1 MCDFFVYVHFLLY
14 LCGVIIKRLSMKKSL
29 LCLFA
34 GLLCCVSQAMADVT
48 FRVNVPEGTQHC
60 YVVGALPE
68 LSNWAA
74 GSGVVMTKVDGQN
87 QFVVT
92 VAGITAAD
100 VSASEG
106 YKYVCG
112 PDWKYVEVTAS
123 NGEMA
128 NRKIVGNPDVVAKW
142 RNVYTAIGIVE
153 NWEIA
158 GKQYPVQILLPSNY
172 DASKEYNVT
181 YMFGRHQ
188 RYRDA
193 GSDTEMGDRI
203 LYSDSWA
210 VADTV
215 AAMEQRGEEVG
226 VVVVIY
232 AQLPEFTPWENE
244 EYMGTG
250 AAEEF
255 LQGFVE
261 DFKPAFEAKYPI
273 AQGKEHCTIMGA
285 DVAGLFAMYASLEYP
300 ELFGKCGLFS
310 PAIWYNSQEMKE
322 YATAYEKDL
331 AGTHVVMVSTTG
343 DVAMTTDEV
352 DYYSTW
358 MESQG
363 ATVSE
368 IVVAGAHDDKTWGK
382 AVSAVI
388 NNTTTTNKNNNHSVW
403 QQHSHTARE
412 AAAIEDYAAVTWY
425 FMKGEGTTTLT
436 CEGTA
441 TQKGSFYKD
450 GKTATDA
457 QILVKEIPVD
467 GKKYSYYWNLN
478 SGSQCDGELLMA
490 SPKDIGF
497 KNTRS
502 TISWQR
508 VAVFA
513 DGSYEQSA
521 ASATNFKVNGVTM
534 AVGANY
540 EVSAQV
546 SLSDSKVVSVHYGS
560 VNSGSDMGE
569 LVQATVSDNC
579 LKAQVVYSYLTNKLT
594 VTETAWGSSDIDLA
608 YMKVEPAVVR
618 PGTAAKL
625 KVKIN
630 EKNGYNVKFR
640 MNHNN
645 QSSQAISL
653 NAGENGEQVY
663 TIAAPESGIYGF
675 YLDIELNGNTT
686 KAHRAVY
693 LKVLDGQTRMMTVM
707 NPYKEVDWESIE
719 HNKSNM
725 HTHTIQ
731 SNDPVDKFTTN
742 YVVDRYQAAGY
753 KVLALSDHDYNSY
766 PWQLFPQ
773 FMSGQEARDPEAM
786 GMLAVPGNELSK
798 DNTNSWEE
806 RTGGQFNHH
815 NDFFTGR
822 QGQEFASLQESYA
835 YTYVLGGM
843 QIINH
848 PGQYWSLDHS
858 YSDSEKNGPEWHAK
872 NFKDFPSL
880 VGLEVYNQGDRR
892 SNDRI
897 LWDQILERTMPER
910 PVFGY
915 SGDDTHNDDQLFRN
929 YNYMLMQ
936 ELTTDELKD
945 AMRKGESYFC
955 YEPKGSGEGKA
966 PRISYIDVDE
976 EEKTITIEANGMVKW
991 IFGTD
996 KTSDAAS
1003 SRRSTVVGI
1012 GNTFCYQGYQGNY
1025 VRALITNEY
1034 GETCTQ
1040 PFGFANTSTV
1050 GVENVLTDQQMLL
1063 LLYPNPAQSYLSVFM
1078 NQWEEEDEIRVY
1090 DMQGKE
1096 VKRETVAGAH
1106 TMMQVGELQA
1116 GMYIVVAGKRTSKFV
1131 KE

>member
-1 MCDFFVYVHFLLY
+1 
-14 LCGVIIKRLSMKKSL
+14 MKKSL
-29 LCLFA
+29 FLIA
-34 GLLCCVSQAMADVT
+34 GLLMNINTIFADVT
-48 FRVNVPEGTQHC
+48 FTVNVPAGTKQC
-60 YVVGALPE
+60 YVVGGLPQ
-68 LSNWAA
+68 LSSWSAGAA
-74 GSGVVMTKVDGQN
+74 VPMTRVGEKD
-87 QFVVT
+87 QFTVT
-92 VAGITAAD
+92 VTGLSSAD

-106 YKYVCG
+106 YKYICG
-112 PDWKYVEVTAS
+112 PDWKYVEKTAS
-123 NGEMA
+123 GGEVS
-128 NRKIVGNPDVVAKW
+128 NRTTVGTPDVVASW
-142 RNVYTAIGIVE
+142 AAVYENVGVTE
-153 NWEIA
+153 NWTIA

-255 LQGFVE
+255 LQGFME

-273 AQGKEHCTIMGA
+273 AQGREYCTIMGA
-285 DVAGLFAMYASLEYP
+285 DVAGLFAFYATINHP
-300 ELFGKCGLFS
+300 EAFGKCGLFS
-310 PAIWYNSQEMKE
+310 PAIWYNSQEMKK

-331 AGTHVVMVSTTG
+331 AGTHVVMVTTTG

-352 DYYSTW
+352 EYYNAW
-358 MESQG
+358 LENQG

-388 NNTTTTNKNNNHSVW
+388 NNTTTTNKNNHSVW

-436 CEGTA
+436 CEGTP

-450 GKTATDA
+450 GKTPSDA

-478 SGSQCDGELLMA
+478 SSSTCDGELLLS

-497 KNTRS
+497 KNTRK
-502 TISWQR
+502 TTSWQR

-534 AVGANY
+534 AVGSNY
-540 EVSAQV
+540 ELSAEV
-546 SLSDSKVVSVHYGS
+546 SLTDSKTISVHYGS

-569 LVQATVSDNC
+569 LVSSTASDDCIKATVT
-579 LKAQVVYSYLTNKLT
+579 YSYLTNQLT
-594 VTETAWGSSDIDLA
+594 VTETAWGSASSTDIELE
-608 YMKVEPAVVR
+608 YMAVEPAVVH
-618 PGTAAKL
+618 PGTPITL

-630 EKNGYNVKFR
+630 ALNCYNVNFR

-645 QSSQAISL
+645 QKSEAITLSK
-653 NAGENGEQVY
+653 GSNGEEVY
-663 TIAAPESGIYGF
+663 TIASPTSGIYGF
-675 YLDIELNGNTT
+675 YLDIEQGGTTT

-693 LKVLDGQTRMMTVM
+693 AKVVDGQNAEPMLHN
-707 NPYKEVDWESIE
+707 NPYQTIDWVSV
-719 HNKSNM
+719 NQYKSNM
-725 HTHTIQ
+725 HTHTTQ
-731 SNDPVDKFTTN
+731 SNDPIEKFTTA
-742 YVVDRYQAAGY
+742 YVVDRYHAAGY
-753 KVLALSDHDYNSY
+753 KILALTDHDYCTY
-766 PWQLFPQ
+766 PWDLFPQ
-773 FMSGQEARDPEAM
+773 YMSGVAARNAEAL

-798 DNTNSWEE
+798 DDTNSWDE

-822 QGQEFASLQESYA
+822 HGQEFASLQESYA
-835 YTYVLGGM
+835 YTYALGGM

-848 PGQYWSLDHS
+848 PGQYWNLSTT
-858 YSDSEKNGPEWHAK
+858 YSETEKNGPGWHAT
-872 NFKDFPSL
+872 NFKTYPSL
-880 VGLEVYNQGDRR
+880 VGLEVYNQGNRR
-892 SNDRI
+892 PNDRI

-915 SGDDTHNDDQLFRN
+915 SGDDTHNDEQLFRN
-929 YNYMLMQ
+929 YNMMLME
-936 ELTTDELKD
+936 ELTTEELKD

-966 PRISYIDVDE
+966 PRITNIAVDE
-976 EEKTITIEANGMVKW
+976 ANKSITIETNGIVSW
-991 IFGTD
+991 IYGTD
-996 KTSDAAS
+996 MTSSSAS
-1003 SRRSTVVGI
+1003 STRSSVVGI
-1012 GNTFCYQGYQGNY
+1012 GKSFCYEGYQGAY
-1025 VRALITNEY
+1025 VRAFITNAY

-1040 PFGFANTSTV
+1040 PFGFTDSTMTDVDNVAGNTELKV
-1050 GVENVLTDQQMLL
+1050 FVF
-1063 LLYPNPAQSYLSVFM
+1063 PNPATDELRVMM
-1078 NQWEEEDEIRVY
+1078 NAANTAELISVY
-1090 DMQGKE
+1090 DITGKE
-1096 VKRETVAGAH
+1096 VMRQPVEGAMTTLPVSQLHTGIYLLTVNGR
-1106 TMMQVGELQA
+1106 QV
-1116 GMYIVVAGKRTSKFV
+1116 KFI
-1131 KE
+1131 KD

>member
-1 MCDFFVYVHFLLY
+1 
-14 LCGVIIKRLSMKKSL
+14 MKNSL
-29 LCLFA
+29 LAILI
-34 GLLCCVSQAMADVT
+34 GLLGSISSMMADVT
-48 FRVNVPEGTQHC
+48 FKVNVPEGTKQC

-68 LSNWAA
+68 LSAWSAGAA
-74 GSGVVMTKVDGQN
+74 VPMQRVGSAN
-87 QFVVT
+87 QFTVT
-92 VAGITAAD
+92 IAGITAAD

-128 NRKIVGNPDVVAKW
+128 NRKTVGNPDVVAKW

-153 NWEIA
+153 NWTIA
-158 GKQYPVQILLPSNY
+158 GKNYPIQVLLPSNY
-172 DASKEYNVT
+172 DNTKQHNVT

-188 RYRDA
+188 RYRKAGDDA
-193 GSDTEMGDRI
+193 EMGDRI
-203 LYSDSWA
+203 LYPDSWG
-210 VADTV
+210 VAATV
-215 AAMEQRGEEVG
+215 AEMEQQGEEPG
-226 VVVVIY
+226 IIVVIY
-232 AQLPEFTPWENE
+232 AQLPEFTPWANE

-250 AAEEF
+250 QADAF
-255 LQGFVE
+255 LKGFVE
-261 DFKPAFEAKYPI
+261 DFKPAFEQKYNI
-273 AQGKEHCTIMGA
+273 RSEKAACTIMGA
-285 DVAGLFAMYASLEYP
+285 DVAGLFAFYATLNH
-300 ELFGKCGLFS
+300 LDKFGKCVLFS
-310 PAIWYNSQEMKE
+310 PAFWYNKE
-322 YATAYEKDL
+322 ELRNY
-331 AGTHVVMVSTTG
+331 VSTLTTG
-343 DVAMTTDEV
+343 SADNHFGFVETSADTDWTTDEI
-352 DYYSTW
+352 DYYSSW
-358 MESQG
+358 LYDKNYL
-363 ATVSE
+363 VSNWE
-368 IVVAGAHDDKTWGK
+368 IDGAHDDRTWGK
-382 AVSAVI
+382 AFKNVLSEKPEYI
-388 NNTTTTNKNNNHSVW
+388 NHTIKQSV
-403 QQHSHTARE
+403 QQASNDAD
-412 AAAIEDYAAVTWY
+412 ITWY

-436 CEGTA
+436 CEGTP

-450 GKTATDA
+450 GKTPTAA
-457 QILVKEIPVD
+457 QMIVKEIPVD
-467 GKKYSYYWNLN
+467 SKKYSYYWNLN
-478 SGSQCDGELLMA
+478 SSSTCDGELLLS

-497 KNTRS
+497 KNTRK
-502 TISWQR
+502 TTSWQR

-521 ASATNFKVNGVTM
+521 ASSEHFKVNGTTM
-534 AVGANY
+534 TIGNNY
-540 EVSAQV
+540 EVSANV
-546 SLSDSKVVSVHYGS
+546 TLGDDKTISVHYGS

-753 KVLALSDHDYNSY
+753 KVLALTDHDYNSY

-1050 GVENVLTDQQMLL
+1050 GVENVQTNQQMLL

-1090 DMQGKE
+1090 DLQGKE